1 MASHVDELGMEM
13 NGRKRCGIAWGIPM
27 TPPGGNGYSL
37 IKIADKMKD
46 APLLILTYSFHIKAM
61 EVNPP
66 TTSNGPQESCE
77 VLASR
82 GFSDC

>member
-1 MASHVDELGMEM
+1 MWYRVGDSDDSPGWKWVQSDQNCGQDE
-13 NGRKRCGIAWGIPM
+13 N
-27 TPPGGNGYSL
+27 
-37 IKIADKMKD
+37 

-77 VLASR
+77 VLASC